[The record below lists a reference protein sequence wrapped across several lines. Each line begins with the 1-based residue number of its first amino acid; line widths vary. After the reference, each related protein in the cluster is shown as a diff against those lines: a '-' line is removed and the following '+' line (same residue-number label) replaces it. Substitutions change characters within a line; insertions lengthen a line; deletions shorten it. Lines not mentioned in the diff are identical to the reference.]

1 MMFRYVLLLLACW
14 GASLA
19 ALAQDAPKTCPY
31 DSAHFSWRKPVP
43 RNLLRELQ
51 PDRPGVTESPFTV
64 DAGHA
69 QVEVDAFRLSNSG
82 RDEEQRTRDWHLAYA
97 MLKFGLSRRT
107 DIQAELP
114 LYSNT
119 KQRPADAEQW
129 QERHAGFGD
138 IALRVKHNFIGDDQ
152 QGHFAMSVIGY
163 VRLPTGGAVGKGAAE
178 YGVVLPV
185 DVELG
190 ENFNLEAQLE
200 SDLSYDREQ
209 GQRYARL
216 QPSMALEW
224 DVTKRLGLLTE
235 GFMRWNSLSHSW
247 QSGANIAPFFKIT
260 RNFELDA
267 GTQLALDRRSEHEY
281 FVGFT
286 LRR

>member
-1 MMFRYVLLLLACW
+1 MKLLYLLLLFVFGWQLSAQ
-14 GASLA
+14 
-19 ALAQDAPKTCPY
+19 AQDQPKTCPY

-64 DAGHA
+64 DAGHV
-69 QVEVDAFRLSNSG
+69 QVEVDAFRLSNNG
-82 RDEEQRTRDWHLAYA
+82 RGEEQRTRDWHLGYT
-97 MLKFGLSRRT
+97 MLKFGMSRRT

-119 KQRPADAEQW
+119 KQRPATDDKW

-163 VRLPTGGAVGKGAAE
+163 VRLPTGGVVGEGAAE
-178 YGVVLPV
+178 YGLILPV
-185 DVELG
+185 DIELG
-190 ENFNLEAQLE
+190 DNFNLEAQFE
-200 SDLSYDREQ
+200 SDLNYDREQ
-209 GQRYARL
+209 ARRYARL

-235 GFMRWNSLSHSW
+235 GFMRWNSLSHNW
-247 QSGANIAPFFKIT
+247 QSGMNLAPFFKIT
-260 RNFELDA
+260 RNLEVDA

>member
-1 MMFRYVLLLLACW
+1 MLFLLTLSVAR
-14 GASLA
+14 
-19 ALAQDAPKTCPY
+19 AQDQPKICPY

-82 RDEEQRTRDWHLAYA
+82 RGEEQRTRDWHLGYT

-107 DIQAELP
+107 DIQMELP
-114 LYSNT
+114 LYDNN
-119 KQRPADAEQW
+119 KQRPASTEHW

-163 VRLPTGGAVGKGAAE
+163 VRLPTGGAVGEGGAE
-178 YGVVLPV
+178 YGLILPV
-185 DVELG
+185 DIELG

-200 SDLSYDREQ
+200 SDLNYDREQ
-209 GQRYARL
+209 TRHYANL

-224 DVTKRLGLLTE
+224 DFAKHMGLLTE
-235 GFMRWNSLSHSW
+235 GFMRWNSLERSW
-247 QSGANIAPFFKIT
+247 QSGMTVAPFVKIT
-260 RNFELDA
+260 KNFEVDA

>member
-1 MMFRYVLLLLACW
+1 MSRFYFPLLLFLLKLSVAH
-14 GASLA
+14 
-19 ALAQDAPKTCPY
+19 AQDKPKVCPY
-31 DSAHFSWRKPVP
+31 DSAHFSWHKPVP

-69 QVEVDAFRLSNSG
+69 QVEMDAFRLSNSG
-82 RDEEQRTRDWHLAYA
+82 REEEQRTRDWHLAYA

-114 LYSNT
+114 LYSNA
-119 KQRPADAEQW
+119 KQRPVGTEQW

-163 VRLPTGGAVGKGAAE
+163 MRLPSGGTVGSGGVE
-178 YGVVLPV
+178 YGLILPV

-200 SDLSYDREQ
+200 SDLDYDREQ
-209 GQRYARL
+209 ARHYAKL

-235 GFMRWNSLSHSW
+235 GFMRWNSLANNW
-247 QSGANIAPFFKIT
+247 QSGMTMAPFFKIT
-260 RNFELDA
+260 KNFEVDA